1 MLVYHTTNVIKS
13 KMSAGY
19 TLCEIVILPATLL
32 LNITITN
39 CLTGGNFLF
48 YGLNWIEWNR

>member
-1 MLVYHTTNVIKS
+1 MLVDHTTNVIKS